1 MAGYKHKGP
10 YNECFGMA
18 QTPGANAK
26 MSRRCS
32 MRVMWG
38 IQDPTQG
45 QLLQTIGLSD
55 NPNLYSS
62 RVEAEAQA
70 KRNGA
75 EVIEV
80 ELKY

>member
-1 MAGYKHKGP
+1 MLSESFSFTARLYKP
-10 YNECFGMA
+10 
-18 QTPGANAK
+18 
-26 MSRRCS
+26 
-32 MRVMWG
+32 MRQMTRTMWG
-38 IQDPTQG
+38 IQDPTQA

-62 RVEAEAQA
+62 RLEAEAQA
-70 KRNGA
+70 KQTGA